1 MKIDSGRVIA
11 YGGGSGITAVSS
23 SAKAADIG
31 ITPTPGD
38 VMTLLN
44 APLVQFGGVQ
54 VVVAD
59 LVSIAGVALVIVRL
73 GFDIWKY
80 LDERRGRA
88 RGGDDA
94 AE

>member
-11 YGGGSGITAVSS
+11 YGGGSGITALSS
-23 SAKAADIG
+23 NAKADGIG

-44 APLVQFGGVQ
+44 APLIQFGGVQ

-59 LVSIAGVALVIVRL
+59 LVSIAGVALVVVRL

-80 LDERRGRA
+80 FDERRLRQ

-94 AE
+94 TE

>member
-1 MKIDSGRVIA
+1 MKIDSGRAIA
-11 YGGGSGITAVSS
+11 YGGGGGVTWMSS
-23 SAKAADIG
+23 SAKAAGIG
-31 ITPTPGD
+31 IAPTPGD

-44 APLVQFGGVQ
+44 APLMQVGGVQ

-59 LVSIAGVALVIVRL
+59 LVSIAGVALVVVRL

-80 LDERRGRA
+80 FDERRLRQ

-94 AE
+94 TE

>member
-1 MKIDSGRVIA
+1 MKIDTGRVIA
-11 YGGGSGITAVSS
+11 YGGGSGITALSS
-23 SAKAADIG
+23 NAKAAGIG

-44 APLVQFGGVQ
+44 APLIQFGGVQ

-59 LVSIAGVALVIVRL
+59 LVSIAGVALVVVRL

-80 LDERRGRA
+80 LDERRARQ

-94 AE
+94 TE

>member
-1 MKIDSGRVIA
+1 MKIDTGRVIA
-11 YGGGSGITAVSS
+11 YGGGSGITALSS
-23 SAKAADIG
+23 NAKAADIG

-59 LVSIAGVALVIVRL
+59 LVSIAGVALVVVRL

-80 LDERRGRA
+80 LDERRTRQ

-94 AE
+94 TE